1 MKTIVV
7 PLDGSALAE
16 QALPYARALAT
27 VLGAPI
33 KLLRVIPDLER
44 ESLLVD
50 SLSTL
55 YVGEITTSYRER
67 DQQVLQILQD
77 QAEGYLGAQ
86 SDPLRMAG
94 IPTEVIARVGPPA
107 EIIVEVAAASEQALI
122 VMATH
127 GYSGIQRW
135 ALGSVADKVV
145 HATEVPVL
153 LIRQSAKT
161 LEEPRLKE
169 ILVPLDGSARAR
181 QSLPVAAELAAK
193 SQAEIVLLHA
203 IDPLVEAYPSA
214 RSMGISVA
222 QPDRLLQEVVRDAE
236 LHLDE
241 IAGGMTTEGVK
252 ITTMSLI
259 GYPAEAI
266 VDEAERR
273 HADLIV
279 MATHGYSGLRRWALG
294 SVADKVLHPCAAA
307 SALGAGA
314 LSCAAR
320 SGN

>member
-16 QALPYARALAT
+16 QALPYARAMAK

-77 QAEGYLGAQ
+77 QAEGYLGSQAE
-86 SDPLRMAG
+86 SLRMAG
-94 IPTEVIARVGPPA
+94 IEIELITRIGPPA
-107 EIIVEVAAASEQALI
+107 EIIVEVAAAQEQALI

-145 HATEVPVL
+145 HATEVPVML
-153 LIRQSAKT
+153 VRQSAQT
-161 LEEPRLKE
+161 MSEPHLKE
-169 ILVPLDGSARAR
+169 ILVPLDGSVRAR
-181 QSLPVAAELAAK
+181 QVLPLAVELATKAE
-193 SQAEIVLLHA
+193 AEIVLLHA

-214 RSMGISVA
+214 RSLGMSVA
-222 QPDRLLQEVVRDAE
+222 HPDRVLQEVVRDAE
-236 LHLDE
+236 LHLGE
-241 IAGGMTTEGVK
+241 IANGMATEGLS

-273 HADLIV
+273 RADLIV
-279 MATHGYSGLRRWALG
+279 MTTHGYSGLRRWALG
-294 SVADKVLHPCAAA
+294 SVADKVLHNTRTPLLLVRAKA
-307 SALGAGA
+307 
-314 LSCAAR
+314 
-320 SGN
+320 

>member
-16 QALPYARALAT
+16 QALPYARAMAK

-55 YVGEITTSYRER
+55 YVGEITTSYRDR

-77 QAEGYLGAQ
+77 QAEGYLASQ
-86 SDPLRMAG
+86 AEPIRMAG
-94 IPTEVIARVGPPA
+94 IEIELIARVGPPA
-107 EIIVEVAAASEQALI
+107 EIIVEVAAAAEQALI

-145 HATEVPVL
+145 HATEVPVML
-153 LIRQSAKT
+153 VRQSAQT
-161 LEEPRLKE
+161 VREPRLKE
-169 ILVPLDGSARAR
+169 ILLPLDGSARAR
-181 QSLPVAAELAAK
+181 QVLPLAVELAAK
-193 SQAEIVLLHA
+193 AEAEIVLLHA

-214 RSMGISVA
+214 RSLGMSVA
-222 QPDRLLQEVVRDAE
+222 HPDRLLQDVVRDAE
-236 LHLDE
+236 LHLGE
-241 IAGGMTTEGVK
+241 IANGMATEGLR

-279 MATHGYSGLRRWALG
+279 MTTHGYSGLRRWALG
-294 SVADKVLHPCAAA
+294 SVADKVLHNTRTPLLLVRAKA
-307 SALGAGA
+307 
-314 LSCAAR
+314 
-320 SGN
+320 

>member
-16 QALPYARALAT
+16 QALPYARAMAK

-77 QAEGYLGAQ
+77 QADGYLGSQAE
-86 SDPLRMAG
+86 PLRMAG
-94 IPTEVIARVGPPA
+94 IEIELITRIGPPA
-107 EIIVEVAAASEQALI
+107 EIIVEVAAAQEQALI

-145 HATEVPVL
+145 HATEVPVML
-153 LIRQSAKT
+153 VRQSAQT
-161 LEEPRLKE
+161 VREPRLKE
-169 ILVPLDGSARAR
+169 ILLPLDGSARAR
-181 QSLPVAAELAAK
+181 QVLPLAVELATKAE
-193 SQAEIVLLHA
+193 AEIVLLHA

-214 RSMGISVA
+214 RSLGMSVA
-222 QPDRLLQEVVRDAE
+222 HPDRLLEDVVRDAE
-236 LHLDE
+236 HHLDE
-241 IAGGMTTEGVK
+241 IANGMATEGLS

-279 MATHGYSGLRRWALG
+279 MTTHGYSGLRRWALG
-294 SVADKVLHPCAAA
+294 SVADKVLHNTRTPLLLIRAKA
-307 SALGAGA
+307 
-314 LSCAAR
+314 
-320 SGN
+320 